1 MNLNRMEWPPMD
13 QDMIPS
19 HPPRGSVERPTI
31 AHINLTYR
39 RFGARKYPGRNDRG
53 ISVSTLLLLTGW
65 LLLW

>member
-1 MNLNRMEWPPMD
+1 MNLNRMEWPPI
-13 QDMIPS
+13 QNR
-19 HPPRGSVERPTI
+19 H
-31 AHINLTYR
+31 HINLTYR